1 MVRFSLI
8 FLACRIKQL
17 LVKCVTVFRV
27 YRYLLFLKLQDI
39 LEFIEDSP
47 HGVIYFTFGS
57 VVSITSLPENI
68 QKAFKEAFAQVPQ
81 KVLWKY
87 EGEMKDKPKN
97 VMTRKWFPQR
107 DILRK
112 YVCEIRLTSSISC
125 RNVVCVKWIEQ
136 CYYMFIILFFGISSF
151 FFF

>member
-1 MVRFSLI
+1 ML
-8 FLACRIKQL
+8 
-17 LVKCVTVFRV
+17 
-27 YRYLLFLKLQDI
+27 YLNLQDI

-47 HGVIYFTFGS
+47 HGVIFFTFGS

-97 VMTRKWFPQR
+97 VITRKWFPQR

-112 YVCEIRLTSSISC
+112 YVCKTRLTSSITC
-125 RNVVCVKWIEQ
+125 RNDICVKRIEQ
-136 CYYMFIILFFGISSF
+136 CYYIFITFPFLSISF
-151 FFF
+151 FLLLHGLKQKGIELKNVKYITKTTALTLPPN